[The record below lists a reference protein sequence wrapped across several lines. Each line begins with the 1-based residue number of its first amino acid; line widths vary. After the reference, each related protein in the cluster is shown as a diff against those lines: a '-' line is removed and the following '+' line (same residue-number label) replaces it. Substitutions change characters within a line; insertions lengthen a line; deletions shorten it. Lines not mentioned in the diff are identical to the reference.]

1 MIPRF
6 YCPIPLAPGAGLDL
20 PEEAAHHAVRVLRLG
35 AGDHVRLFDGR
46 GGEWLARIERLKPTV
61 HVILEAFDATDHEPP
76 LRVTLVQGL
85 AAGDKMDGIVQ
96 KTVELGVAAIQ
107 PVAARRSV
115 VRLSGDRSERR
126 VQHWGNIAI
135 AACEQSGRNCVPS
148 VAPVLDLAE
157 YLAQP
162 ARGNELRLVLS
173 PRAPRRM
180 RDLSA
185 PAGPVTILIGPEGG
199 FDDGEFLAAESVG
212 FVAVSLGPRVL
223 RTETAGPASL
233 AVIMAL
239 WGDC

>member
-6 YCPIPLAPGAGLDL
+6 YCPIPLAPGASLDL
-20 PEEAAHHAVRVLRLG
+20 PAEAAHHAARVLRLD
-35 AGDHVRLFDGR
+35 AGDQVRLFNGR

-61 HVILEAFDATDHEPP
+61 HVNLEVFDATDREPP
-76 LRVTLVQGL
+76 LQVTLVQGL
-85 AAGDKMDGIVQ
+85 AAGDKMDWIVQ

-115 VRLSGDRSERR
+115 VRLSGDRGDRR
-126 VQHWGNIAI
+126 VRHWGNIAI

-148 VAPVLDLAE
+148 VAPVIDLAE

-162 ARGNELRLVLS
+162 GRDNELRLVLS
-173 PRAPRRM
+173 PRAPRRA
-180 RDLSA
+180 RDLA
-185 PAGPVTILIGPEGG
+185 VPTGPVTIMIGPEGG
-199 FDDGEFLAAESVG
+199 FDDDEFLAAESVG

-223 RTETAGPASL
+223 RTETAGPAAL

>member
-6 YCPIPLAPGAGLDL
+6 YCPIPLAPGASVDL
-20 PEEAAHHAVRVLRLG
+20 PAEAAHHAARVLRLD
-35 AGDHVRLFDGR
+35 AGDQVRLFNGR

-61 HVILEAFDATDHEPP
+61 HVSLEAFDATDREPP
-76 LRVTLVQGL
+76 LQVTLVQGL
-85 AAGDKMDGIVQ
+85 AAGDKMDWIVQ

-115 VRLSGDRSERR
+115 VRLSGDRGERR

-135 AACEQSGRNCVPS
+135 AACEQSGRNCVPA
-148 VAPVLDLAE
+148 VAPVIDLAQ

-162 ARGNELRLVLS
+162 RRDNELRLVLA
-173 PRAPRRM
+173 PRAPGRM
-180 RDLSA
+180 RDLA
-185 PAGPVTILIGPEGG
+185 PPAGPVTILIGPEGG
-199 FDDGEFLAAESVG
+199 FDDGEFLAAEGVG

-223 RTETAGPASL
+223 RIETAGPAAL

-239 WGDC
+239 WGDI